1 MKAKVWGVAAL
12 TERPVQ
18 GNSTAQGHWC
28 TSRSPDVSLRG
39 GQRPTWQSRE
49 GSYVFAGAFLLS
61 TAVLRDCHVASL
73 LAMTN
78 LGVLRHKINITKI
91 ASLHGAQGAPL
102 QTQSVGAFLSAVCA
116 NCECLPEI
124 ATAPLGPR
132 NDNSGVHT
140 ILTVAWAGRQCAAGR
155 GMSFHEQYNRMICCF
170 WQSVPRRMGA
180 FPSAAG
186 FFCFFPD
193 FFLTDSHFA

>member
-1 MKAKVWGVAAL
+1 MHCRGAACRSRHCTDEFVQAVSKTVKAKVWGVAAL

-102 QTQSVGAFLSAVCA
+102 QTQSVGAFLSVAC
-116 NCECLPEI
+116 
-124 ATAPLGPR
+124 
-132 NDNSGVHT
+132 
-140 ILTVAWAGRQCAAGR
+140 TVRWCSAGR
-155 GMSFHEQYNRMICCF
+155 GMSFHEQYNKMICCF
-170 WQSVPRRMGA
+170 WQSVPRRMGKI
-180 FPSAAG
+180 PSAAG
-186 FFCFFPD
+186 FFCFFQK
-193 FFLTDSHFA
+193 FLNGFTFRVNF